1 MGNQGMTNWKFS
13 AFFAIALILV
23 AGMFASTA
31 DRSGRRRLGQH
42 SLLRIGD
49 DVAEKTRFWR
59 QCNS

>member
-31 DRSGRRRLGQH
+31 IAAD
-42 SLLRIGD
+42 GD
-49 DVAEKTRFWR
+49 GTVACKWDDDNGMRM
-59 QCNS
+59 S